1 MKATSKDTASSA
13 NSVTKKPVKLRGKS
27 GSKATAKVTKKAVQ
41 KGPHAVRTN
50 SAQGAAVKR
59 RKGSELKAM
68 DSQVSVEASDTTAVP
83 WTIDSL
89 LDRDLSLLAFNR
101 RVLSWAARVDVPVL
115 ERLRYLVIVSSNLD
129 ELFEVRMAPH
139 LRAFKN
145 EVTETYATPTTFEK
159 FSASAHELV
168 CEQYRLYNELVLPA
182 LERKGVKLVTH
193 DARNKR
199 QQAWVKNFFA
209 QEVQPL
215 LIPVALDPAHPFPQ
229 VANKSLNY
237 IVKLTGKD
245 VFGRENNIAIVRVPR
260 SLPRF
265 IRMPGIRNSKAHH
278 FVSISSVIRSH
289 LQDLFPG
296 RQVTEFSQFRVTRNS
311 DLELDEQDSTSLRLA
326 VKMGLHT
333 RHYGQ
338 AVRLEVNEEC
348 SEGLADLLLNQ
359 FGLPASSLFRVAG
372 PVNLVRMSQLV
383 DLVDSE
389 LMRFPPHV
397 PSWTRAL
404 SHSES
409 IFSQLQKAPV
419 LMHHPYESFDPVL
432 AFLREAV
439 RDPQVV
445 AIKQTIYRI
454 GGRRELLDL
463 LCEGVRRGIDVT
475 AVVELKAR
483 FDEENNVTHA
493 ELLEA
498 AGVQVVY
505 GVVGLKTHAKM
516 MLVTRKEGRKLARYA
531 HVGTGNYNAST
542 AKAYTD
548 IGMMT
553 ADPTL
558 TNDVEQ
564 IFLHLA
570 NPSRVPKLRKA
581 LCAPFTLHASI
592 IKKIEQTAEAA
603 RGGAKAVI
611 QCKMNSL
618 TDIDLAMALHRA
630 AEDGV
635 KIDLIVRGACILP
648 PSPSNSKAHLKIVSI
663 IGRFLE
669 HSRVYHFDVDGKKEV
684 WLSSADFMNRNMMRR
699 IELAWPVEEPNLQ
712 LRVVRECIS
721 MALEDQVDGWVL
733 DTAGN
738 YSPLRV
744 SSKKKRQAGVKGGLS
759 MQSQLALT
767 YQTA

>member
-1 MKATSKDTASSA
+1 MKSSSKESVPTPQTLKVPKQRRKDAAKPLTKLAKMSAQARAASSLDGRRE
-13 NSVTKKPVKLRGKS
+13 P
-27 GSKATAKVTKKAVQ
+27 AKEW
-41 KGPHAVRTN
+41 
-50 SAQGAAVKR
+50 R
-59 RKGSELKAM
+59 RKTPVVGQADAGTNLYAPL
-68 DSQVSVEASDTTAVP
+68 SVDK
-83 WTIDSL
+83 L

-101 RVLSWAARVDVPVL
+101 RVLSWAARADVPVL

-145 EVTETYATPTTFEK
+145 ELTETYATPESFEK
-159 FSASAHELV
+159 FSAGAHELV
-168 CEQYRLYNELVLPA
+168 REQYRLYNDLVLPA

-199 QQAWVKNFFA
+199 QQQWVKNFFS

-215 LIPVALDPAHPFPQ
+215 LTPVALDPAHPFPQ

-237 IVKLTGKD
+237 IIKLTGKD
-245 VFGRENNIAIVRVPR
+245 VFGRENNIAILRVPR

-348 SEGLADLLLNQ
+348 SEGLAKLLLKQ
-359 FGLPASSLFRVAG
+359 FALPASMLFRVAG

-383 DLVDSE
+383 DLVDGES
-389 LMRFPPHV
+389 MRFSAHA
-397 PSWTRAL
+397 PSWTKSL

-409 IFSQLQKAPV
+409 IFAQLKQRPV
-419 LMHHPYESFDPVL
+419 LLHHPYESFDPVL
-432 AFLREAV
+432 AFMREAV
-439 RDPQVV
+439 RDPSVV

-454 GGRRELLDL
+454 GGKRELLEL

-516 MLVTRKEGRKLARYA
+516 MLITRKEGQKLTRYA
-531 HVGTGNYNAST
+531 HVGTGNYNSST
-542 AKAYTD
+542 AKVYTD
-548 IGMMT
+548 LGMMT
-553 ADPTL
+553 NDPDL
-558 TNDVEQ
+558 THDVEQ

-570 NPSRVPKLRKA
+570 NPSRMPKLRKA
-581 LCAPFTLHASI
+581 LCAPFTLHASM
-592 IKKIEQTAEAA
+592 IKKIEQAA
-603 RGGAKAVI
+603 LAAKSGLKAAI

-618 TDIDLAMALHRA
+618 TDIDLALALHMA
-630 AEDGV
+630 AEAGV

-648 PSPSNSKAHLKIVSI
+648 PSPAHSKTHLKIVSI

-669 HSRVYHFDVDGKKEV
+669 HSRVYHFDIDGKKEV

-699 IELAWPVEEPNLQ
+699 IELAWPIEDPNMQ
-712 LRVVRECIS
+712 QRVIRECIS
-721 MALEDQVDGWVL
+721 MALEDQIDGWVL
-733 DTAGN
+733 DISGT
-738 YSPLRV
+738 YSPLRI
-744 SSKKKRQAGVKGGLS
+744 SSKKRRSIEATQIAS

-767 YQTA
+767 YRTT